1 MQNKLRLEIG
11 SVNLNIKE
19 ILEKSKLNKENLYYD
34 EPMAKHTS
42 FKIGGPA
49 DVFIKVDNI
58 EELKET
64 LDLSKKNQI
73 PLTIIGNGS
82 NLLVTDKG
90 IRGITAKLN
99 LKDIEIKNENNKQII
114 KVEAG
119 VPVGLLAQKL
129 LKEEITGFEEL
140 SGIPGTIGGA
150 VIMNAGAHGK
160 ELKDILKKV
169 TAMDYNGNIHEFT
182 NEECL
187 FSYRNSRF
195 QKEKYIILQAT
206 LELEKGNSTE
216 IKEKMDV
223 INNEFTLENLD
234 NLIEKLNQKESKE
247 NLEKDWE
254 EAIKENEEFDRRK
267 AIRKDLDERTEKA
280 ITKNQNKNSE
290 QLNNNEA
297 QPNQPQ
303 QSNDNTPQPNQPQQP
318 NNNTPQSNQ
327 PQQSN
332 DNKPQPNLQQNIGK
346 IIGIE
351 IVEGSDKIN
360 IAKVGEDGQIQNL
373 TIENKLKEIL
383 KNKKE
388 IFKNPEVAKIIEE
401 VEPSRFKRHFLKRKL
416 SPVILNVL
424 SENKQGLSIIDYVVA
439 IKKEENCEN
448 LKIKHDLSNTVLKGR
463 LKRMMKRV
471 AKTEHFIDGMEV
483 KGLKETKTM
492 GLLESGKRKL
502 KNKPVTIKE
511 GIKLVG
517 KTLGRGTKNGFRQA
531 MKVPKNIKNKL
542 VAVAEKYQDEDLEKL
557 EDKED
562 PDLEETQPKAQD
574 EEKQEK

>member
-1 MQNKLRLEIG
+1 M
-11 SVNLNIKE
+11 NIKE

-82 NLLVTDKG
+82 NILVTDKG

-99 LKDIEIKNENNKQII
+99 LKDIEIKKENNKQII

-216 IKEKMDV
+216 IKEKMDEYMQFRKEKQPIEYPNAGSTFKRGEDFVTAKLIDEAGLKGYKVGGAQVSEKHAGFIVNVDNATAKDV
-223 INNEFTLENLD
+223 IELTDYIKEK
-234 NLIEKLNQKESKE
+234 IEEKFGKKI
-247 NLEKDWE
+247 NLE
-254 EAIKENEEFDRRK
+254 I
-267 AIRKDLDERTEKA
+267 
-280 ITKNQNKNSE
+280 Q
-290 QLNNNEA
+290 
-297 QPNQPQ
+297 
-303 QSNDNTPQPNQPQQP
+303 
-318 NNNTPQSNQ
+318 
-327 PQQSN
+327 
-332 DNKPQPNLQQNIGK
+332 
-346 IIGIE
+346 IIG
-351 IVEGSDKIN
+351 
-360 IAKVGEDGQIQNL
+360 
-373 TIENKLKEIL
+373 
-383 KNKKE
+383 
-388 IFKNPEVAKIIEE
+388 
-401 VEPSRFKRHFLKRKL
+401 
-416 SPVILNVL
+416 
-424 SENKQGLSIIDYVVA
+424 
-439 IKKEENCEN
+439 
-448 LKIKHDLSNTVLKGR
+448 
-463 LKRMMKRV
+463 
-471 AKTEHFIDGMEV
+471 
-483 KGLKETKTM
+483 
-492 GLLESGKRKL
+492 
-502 KNKPVTIKE
+502 
-511 GIKLVG
+511 
-517 KTLGRGTKNGFRQA
+517 
-531 MKVPKNIKNKL
+531 
-542 VAVAEKYQDEDLEKL
+542 EK
-557 EDKED
+557 
-562 PDLEETQPKAQD
+562 
-574 EEKQEK
+574 

>member
-1 MQNKLRLEIG
+1 M
-11 SVNLNIKE
+11 NIKE

-64 LDLSKKNQI
+64 LDLSKQNQI

-182 NEECL
+182 NEECQ

-216 IKEKMDV
+216 IKEKTDEYMQFRKEKQPIEYPNAGSTFKRGEDFVTAKLIDEAGLKGYKVGGAQVSKKHAGFIVNVDNATAKDV
-223 INNEFTLENLD
+223 IELTD
-234 NLIEKLNQKESKE
+234 Y
-247 NLEKDWE
+247 
-254 EAIKENEEFDRRK
+254 IKEK
-267 AIRKDLDERTEKA
+267 IDLE
-280 ITKNQNKNSE
+280 IQ
-290 QLNNNEA
+290 
-297 QPNQPQ
+297 
-303 QSNDNTPQPNQPQQP
+303 
-318 NNNTPQSNQ
+318 
-327 PQQSN
+327 
-332 DNKPQPNLQQNIGK
+332 
-346 IIGIE
+346 IIG
-351 IVEGSDKIN
+351 
-360 IAKVGEDGQIQNL
+360 
-373 TIENKLKEIL
+373 
-383 KNKKE
+383 
-388 IFKNPEVAKIIEE
+388 
-401 VEPSRFKRHFLKRKL
+401 
-416 SPVILNVL
+416 
-424 SENKQGLSIIDYVVA
+424 
-439 IKKEENCEN
+439 
-448 LKIKHDLSNTVLKGR
+448 
-463 LKRMMKRV
+463 
-471 AKTEHFIDGMEV
+471 
-483 KGLKETKTM
+483 
-492 GLLESGKRKL
+492 
-502 KNKPVTIKE
+502 
-511 GIKLVG
+511 
-517 KTLGRGTKNGFRQA
+517 
-531 MKVPKNIKNKL
+531 
-542 VAVAEKYQDEDLEKL
+542 EK
-557 EDKED
+557 
-562 PDLEETQPKAQD
+562 
-574 EEKQEK
+574 

>member
-19 ILEKSKLNKENLYYD
+19 ILENSKLNKENLYYN

-82 NLLVTDKG
+82 NILVTDKG

-195 QKEKYIILQAT
+195 QKEKYIILQVT

-216 IKEKMDV
+216 IKEKMDEYMQFRKEKQPIEYPNAGSTFKRGEDFVTAKLIDEAGLKGYKVGGAQVSEKHAGFIVNVDNATAKDV
-223 INNEFTLENLD
+223 IELTDYIKEK
-234 NLIEKLNQKESKE
+234 IEEKFGKKI
-247 NLEKDWE
+247 NLE
-254 EAIKENEEFDRRK
+254 I
-267 AIRKDLDERTEKA
+267 
-280 ITKNQNKNSE
+280 Q
-290 QLNNNEA
+290 
-297 QPNQPQ
+297 
-303 QSNDNTPQPNQPQQP
+303 
-318 NNNTPQSNQ
+318 
-327 PQQSN
+327 
-332 DNKPQPNLQQNIGK
+332 
-346 IIGIE
+346 IIG
-351 IVEGSDKIN
+351 
-360 IAKVGEDGQIQNL
+360 
-373 TIENKLKEIL
+373 
-383 KNKKE
+383 
-388 IFKNPEVAKIIEE
+388 
-401 VEPSRFKRHFLKRKL
+401 
-416 SPVILNVL
+416 
-424 SENKQGLSIIDYVVA
+424 
-439 IKKEENCEN
+439 
-448 LKIKHDLSNTVLKGR
+448 
-463 LKRMMKRV
+463 
-471 AKTEHFIDGMEV
+471 
-483 KGLKETKTM
+483 
-492 GLLESGKRKL
+492 
-502 KNKPVTIKE
+502 
-511 GIKLVG
+511 
-517 KTLGRGTKNGFRQA
+517 
-531 MKVPKNIKNKL
+531 
-542 VAVAEKYQDEDLEKL
+542 EK
-557 EDKED
+557 
-562 PDLEETQPKAQD
+562 
-574 EEKQEK
+574 

>member
-11 SVNLNIKE
+11 SVNLNIEE

-82 NLLVTDKG
+82 NILVTDKG

-182 NEECL
+182 NEECQ

-195 QKEKYIILQAT
+195 QKEKHIILQAT

-216 IKEKMDV
+216 IKEKMDEYMQFRKEKQPIEYPNAGSTFKRGEDFVTAKLIDEAGLKGYKIGGAQVSEKHAGFIVNVDNATAKDV
-223 INNEFTLENLD
+223 IELTDYIKEK
-234 NLIEKLNQKESKE
+234 IEEKFGKKI
-247 NLEKDWE
+247 NLE
-254 EAIKENEEFDRRK
+254 I
-267 AIRKDLDERTEKA
+267 
-280 ITKNQNKNSE
+280 Q
-290 QLNNNEA
+290 
-297 QPNQPQ
+297 
-303 QSNDNTPQPNQPQQP
+303 
-318 NNNTPQSNQ
+318 
-327 PQQSN
+327 
-332 DNKPQPNLQQNIGK
+332 
-346 IIGIE
+346 IIG
-351 IVEGSDKIN
+351 
-360 IAKVGEDGQIQNL
+360 
-373 TIENKLKEIL
+373 
-383 KNKKE
+383 
-388 IFKNPEVAKIIEE
+388 
-401 VEPSRFKRHFLKRKL
+401 
-416 SPVILNVL
+416 
-424 SENKQGLSIIDYVVA
+424 
-439 IKKEENCEN
+439 
-448 LKIKHDLSNTVLKGR
+448 
-463 LKRMMKRV
+463 
-471 AKTEHFIDGMEV
+471 
-483 KGLKETKTM
+483 
-492 GLLESGKRKL
+492 
-502 KNKPVTIKE
+502 
-511 GIKLVG
+511 
-517 KTLGRGTKNGFRQA
+517 
-531 MKVPKNIKNKL
+531 
-542 VAVAEKYQDEDLEKL
+542 EK
-557 EDKED
+557 
-562 PDLEETQPKAQD
+562 
-574 EEKQEK
+574 

>member
-1 MQNKLRLEIG
+1 M
-11 SVNLNIKE
+11 NIEE

-58 EELKET
+58 EELKEI

-90 IRGITAKLN
+90 IRGIIAKLN

-216 IKEKMDV
+216 IKEKMDEYMQFRKEKQPIEYPNAGSTFKRGEDFVTAKLIDEAGLKGYKVGGAQVSEKHAGFIVNVDNATAKDV
-223 INNEFTLENLD
+223 IELTDYIKEK
-234 NLIEKLNQKESKE
+234 IEEKFGKKI
-247 NLEKDWE
+247 NLE
-254 EAIKENEEFDRRK
+254 I
-267 AIRKDLDERTEKA
+267 
-280 ITKNQNKNSE
+280 Q
-290 QLNNNEA
+290 
-297 QPNQPQ
+297 
-303 QSNDNTPQPNQPQQP
+303 
-318 NNNTPQSNQ
+318 
-327 PQQSN
+327 
-332 DNKPQPNLQQNIGK
+332 
-346 IIGIE
+346 IIG
-351 IVEGSDKIN
+351 
-360 IAKVGEDGQIQNL
+360 
-373 TIENKLKEIL
+373 
-383 KNKKE
+383 
-388 IFKNPEVAKIIEE
+388 
-401 VEPSRFKRHFLKRKL
+401 
-416 SPVILNVL
+416 
-424 SENKQGLSIIDYVVA
+424 
-439 IKKEENCEN
+439 
-448 LKIKHDLSNTVLKGR
+448 
-463 LKRMMKRV
+463 
-471 AKTEHFIDGMEV
+471 
-483 KGLKETKTM
+483 
-492 GLLESGKRKL
+492 
-502 KNKPVTIKE
+502 
-511 GIKLVG
+511 
-517 KTLGRGTKNGFRQA
+517 
-531 MKVPKNIKNKL
+531 
-542 VAVAEKYQDEDLEKL
+542 EK
-557 EDKED
+557 
-562 PDLEETQPKAQD
+562 
-574 EEKQEK
+574 

>member
-19 ILEKSKLNKENLYYD
+19 ILEESKLNKENLYYD

-64 LDLSKKNQI
+64 VDLSKKNQI

-99 LKDIEIKNENNKQII
+99 LKDIDVENENNKQII
-114 KVEAG
+114 KVDAG

-206 LELEKGNSTE
+206 LELEKGNSIE
-216 IKEKMDV
+216 IKEKMDEYMQFRKEKQPIEYPNAGSTFKRGEDFVTAKLIDEAGLKGYKIGGAQVSEKHAGFIVNVDNATAKDV
-223 INNEFTLENLD
+223 IELTDYIKEK
-234 NLIEKLNQKESKE
+234 IEEKFGKKI
-247 NLEKDWE
+247 NLE
-254 EAIKENEEFDRRK
+254 I
-267 AIRKDLDERTEKA
+267 
-280 ITKNQNKNSE
+280 Q
-290 QLNNNEA
+290 
-297 QPNQPQ
+297 
-303 QSNDNTPQPNQPQQP
+303 
-318 NNNTPQSNQ
+318 
-327 PQQSN
+327 
-332 DNKPQPNLQQNIGK
+332 
-346 IIGIE
+346 IIG
-351 IVEGSDKIN
+351 
-360 IAKVGEDGQIQNL
+360 
-373 TIENKLKEIL
+373 
-383 KNKKE
+383 
-388 IFKNPEVAKIIEE
+388 
-401 VEPSRFKRHFLKRKL
+401 
-416 SPVILNVL
+416 
-424 SENKQGLSIIDYVVA
+424 
-439 IKKEENCEN
+439 
-448 LKIKHDLSNTVLKGR
+448 
-463 LKRMMKRV
+463 
-471 AKTEHFIDGMEV
+471 
-483 KGLKETKTM
+483 
-492 GLLESGKRKL
+492 
-502 KNKPVTIKE
+502 
-511 GIKLVG
+511 
-517 KTLGRGTKNGFRQA
+517 
-531 MKVPKNIKNKL
+531 
-542 VAVAEKYQDEDLEKL
+542 EK
-557 EDKED
+557 
-562 PDLEETQPKAQD
+562 
-574 EEKQEK
+574 

>member
-19 ILEKSKLNKENLYYD
+19 ILEESKLNKENLYYD

-99 LKDIEIKNENNKQII
+99 LKDIEIENENNKQII
-114 KVEAG
+114 KVDAG

-182 NEECL
+182 NEECQ

-216 IKEKMDV
+216 IKEKMDEYMQFRKEKQPIEYPNAGSTFKRGEDFVTAKLIDEAGLKGYEIGGAQVSEKHAGFIVNVDNATAKDV
-223 INNEFTLENLD
+223 IELTDYIKEK
-234 NLIEKLNQKESKE
+234 IEEKFGKKI
-247 NLEKDWE
+247 NLE
-254 EAIKENEEFDRRK
+254 I
-267 AIRKDLDERTEKA
+267 
-280 ITKNQNKNSE
+280 Q
-290 QLNNNEA
+290 
-297 QPNQPQ
+297 
-303 QSNDNTPQPNQPQQP
+303 
-318 NNNTPQSNQ
+318 
-327 PQQSN
+327 
-332 DNKPQPNLQQNIGK
+332 
-346 IIGIE
+346 IIG
-351 IVEGSDKIN
+351 
-360 IAKVGEDGQIQNL
+360 
-373 TIENKLKEIL
+373 
-383 KNKKE
+383 
-388 IFKNPEVAKIIEE
+388 
-401 VEPSRFKRHFLKRKL
+401 
-416 SPVILNVL
+416 
-424 SENKQGLSIIDYVVA
+424 
-439 IKKEENCEN
+439 
-448 LKIKHDLSNTVLKGR
+448 
-463 LKRMMKRV
+463 
-471 AKTEHFIDGMEV
+471 
-483 KGLKETKTM
+483 
-492 GLLESGKRKL
+492 
-502 KNKPVTIKE
+502 
-511 GIKLVG
+511 
-517 KTLGRGTKNGFRQA
+517 
-531 MKVPKNIKNKL
+531 
-542 VAVAEKYQDEDLEKL
+542 EK
-557 EDKED
+557 
-562 PDLEETQPKAQD
+562 
-574 EEKQEK
+574 

>member
-11 SVNLNIKE
+11 SVNLNIEE

-99 LKDIEIKNENNKQII
+99 LKDIEIKKENNKQII

-216 IKEKMDV
+216 IKEKMDEYMQFRKEKQPIEYPNAGSTFKRGEDFVTAKLIDEAGLKGYKVGGAQVSEKHAGFIVNVDNATAKDV
-223 INNEFTLENLD
+223 IELTDYIKEK
-234 NLIEKLNQKESKE
+234 IEEKFGKKI
-247 NLEKDWE
+247 NLE
-254 EAIKENEEFDRRK
+254 I
-267 AIRKDLDERTEKA
+267 
-280 ITKNQNKNSE
+280 Q
-290 QLNNNEA
+290 
-297 QPNQPQ
+297 
-303 QSNDNTPQPNQPQQP
+303 
-318 NNNTPQSNQ
+318 
-327 PQQSN
+327 
-332 DNKPQPNLQQNIGK
+332 
-346 IIGIE
+346 IIG
-351 IVEGSDKIN
+351 
-360 IAKVGEDGQIQNL
+360 
-373 TIENKLKEIL
+373 
-383 KNKKE
+383 
-388 IFKNPEVAKIIEE
+388 
-401 VEPSRFKRHFLKRKL
+401 
-416 SPVILNVL
+416 
-424 SENKQGLSIIDYVVA
+424 
-439 IKKEENCEN
+439 
-448 LKIKHDLSNTVLKGR
+448 
-463 LKRMMKRV
+463 
-471 AKTEHFIDGMEV
+471 
-483 KGLKETKTM
+483 
-492 GLLESGKRKL
+492 
-502 KNKPVTIKE
+502 
-511 GIKLVG
+511 
-517 KTLGRGTKNGFRQA
+517 
-531 MKVPKNIKNKL
+531 
-542 VAVAEKYQDEDLEKL
+542 EK
-557 EDKED
+557 
-562 PDLEETQPKAQD
+562 
-574 EEKQEK
+574 